1 MEKIQNSTGLPR
13 RDFIKRTATAAAAVA
28 ATPLLKTPVC
38 GQSEAPSANVTGANN
53 RIAVAVIGI
62 GVGIGQNH
70 LSGIHSKAGENNTVM
85 AAACDLFSK
94 RRNWAKEQAGL
105 KDSDLFTDHRKLLE
119 MIDKRLS
126 RLSDA
131 LGDKA
136 YVDSDRFT
144 AGDLMMTTV
153 LRIIDGKGLLDG
165 YSNLVAYKL
174 RCQERPAFQA
184 ALAAQLADF
193 EERGPVSA

>member
-28 ATPLLKTPVC
+28 ATPLLKTPVY

-53 RIAVAVIGI
+53 RIAVGVIGI

-105 KDSDLFTDHRKLLE
+105 KDSDIFKDHRKLLE
-119 MIDKRLS
+119 RKDIDAVVIATHDPWHAPIS
-126 RLSDA
+126 IDA
-131 LGDKA
+131 LE
-136 YVDSDRFT
+136 
-144 AGDLMMTTV
+144 AGKHVYCEKPLTRYLGEALKV
-153 LRIIDGKGLLDG
+153 
-165 YSNLVAYKL
+165 
-174 RCQERPAFQA
+174 QE
-184 ALAAQLADF
+184 
-193 EERGPVSA
+193 